1 MSFKEEYGEYQRQI
15 APDEEF
21 LERLAE
27 KMDDEKQVKKKNRA
41 VLRRVILCA
50 PAVCAAAAAAFIIT
64 VNLSHGAVDKP
75 DIVSVGADKIDYRE
89 GLFSSGAEET
99 GSVSPAELAEI
110 LAAEETVVYGSE
122 KTVFDFDDK
131 LNSEQKRELAQSLAG
146 AEETTA
152 ELGGSAE
159 YYMAVTE
166 SGRVIKFAVSGNIL
180 EIGDM
185 RYEL

>member
-41 VLRRVILCA
+41 VLRRVIFCA
-50 PAVCAAAAAAFIIT
+50 PAVCAAAAAFIIT

-89 GLFSSGAEET
+89 GLFSSGYEET
-99 GSVSPAELAEI
+99 ESVSPAELAEI

-122 KTVFDFDDK
+122 KTVFDFDDR
-131 LNSEQKRELAQSLAG
+131 LNGEQKRELAQSLAA

-152 ELGGSAE
+152 ERGGSAE

>member
-41 VLRRVILCA
+41 VLRRVSFCA
-50 PAVCAAAAAAFIIT
+50 SAVCAAAAAFIIT
-64 VNLSHGAVDKP
+64 FNLSHGSVDKP

-131 LNSEQKRELAQSLAG
+131 LNDEQKRELAQSLAD

-166 SGRVIKFAVSGNIL
+166 SGRVIKFSVSGNIL
-180 EIGDM
+180 EIGDI
-185 RYEL
+185 RYEI